1 MHLLPLSKTKLVSAL
16 VAGAA
21 LTAAVPSA
29 MAAVIEYSGP
39 PIPIPN
45 NIDGLYLN
53 VVTGSTVVGGAGWD
67 LNIYNN
73 NAGLTFFSR
82 SADLSSAYVGAAN
95 AATALPLGA
104 VIGPASSFT
113 TNNPLGGGVNGLAF
127 QSPGDRIVG
136 FRFTAEAT
144 NTVHYGYAL
153 LRSGS
158 GTGTDAGF
166 PALLLSYA
174 FESTPNTAIT
184 AVPEPG
190 TYAMLLAGL
199 GVIGTMVARRKA
211 AGQAS

>member
-1 MHLLPLSKTKLVSAL
+1 MHLLPLSKSKLVSAL

-21 LTAAVPSA
+21 LTAAAPSA
-29 MAAVIEYSGP
+29 MAVVIQYSGP
-39 PIPIPN
+39 PIAIPN

-53 VVTGSTVVGGAGWD
+53 VVTGSTAVGGAGWD
-67 LNIYNN
+67 FNAYNN
-73 NAGLTFFSR
+73 NAGMTFFSR
-82 SADLSSAYVGAAN
+82 SADTASAYVGAAN

-113 TNNPLGGGVNGLAF
+113 TNNPLGGGVSGLAF
-127 QSPGDRIVG
+127 QTTGDRIVG
-136 FRFTAEAT
+136 FRFTAEST

-153 LRSGS
+153 LRSGP
-158 GTGTDAGF
+158 DLGF
-166 PALLLSYA
+166 PAQLLTYA

-199 GVIGTMVARRKA
+199 GVVGTMVARRKA
-211 AGQAS
+211 AARAS